1 MLAVVQSMILNGIE
15 ALPVNVEV
23 DIHQGLPA
31 FEIVGLA
38 SAAIKEARE
47 RVRAAIKNSGFVF
60 PSHRITINLAPADIR
75 KEGSHLDLPM
85 AIGVLIATGQI
96 SCAARPE
103 FCMAGE
109 LSLDG
114 SLKPIPGV
122 LSMCLEAAAAP
133 RANPLIIPTDNRG
146 EAALVAEREV
156 FTASDLRSVAL
167 FLQDEEL
174 APLERVLPED
184 ISENSPVYLQDFS
197 DIYGQQMAR
206 HALETAAAGL
216 HNILLIGPPGS
227 GKTMLARR
235 LPSILPKMSRE
246 EVLETTRIYSVSNQ
260 LNPTHPLIDTRP
272 FRAPHRGASSISL
285 IGGGR
290 IPQPGEISL
299 AHNGVLFLDEFPE
312 FDRNVLEALRQPLED
327 HQVTISRTH
336 ATLTYPSN
344 FMLIAAMNPCP
355 CGYFGSDKECSCTQ
369 QQIQKYLKKIS
380 GPLLDRMDIQIEVPR
395 VAYQEMTDSDTPESS
410 QDILKRV
417 NRAQA
422 IQQERFKG
430 SATRFNSQMTNEEIR
445 RFCKLPKD
453 AEQLLKMAFERLQ
466 MSARSYTR
474 ILKVARTLA
483 DLEECETIQAQHIA
497 EALQYR
503 SLDKKYWFVK

>member
-1 MLAVVQSMILNGIE
+1 MLAVVQSMILHGIE
-15 ALPVNVEV
+15 AVPVNVEV

-47 RVRAAIKNSGFVF
+47 RVRAAIKNSGFEF
-60 PSHRITINLAPADIR
+60 PNHRITINLAPADIR

-85 AIGVLIATGQI
+85 AIGILIASGQI
-96 SCAARPE
+96 MGDERPP

-114 SLKPIPGV
+114 SLKSVPGI
-122 LSMCLEAAAAP
+122 LSMCLELAAMP
-133 RANPLIIPTDNRG
+133 QPHPFIVPIGNQG
-146 EAALVAEREV
+146 EAALVTETEVYAAAHLREV
-156 FTASDLRSVAL
+156 ADFLHEPPLFT
-167 FLQDEEL
+167 
-174 APLERVLPED
+174 LEKVLPATD
-184 ISENSPVYLQDFS
+184 FPAVTSTFLDFS
-197 DIYGQQMAR
+197 EVYGQAMAR
-206 HALETAAAGL
+206 RALETAAAGL

-235 LPSILPKMSRE
+235 LPGILPAMNRE

-260 LNPTHPLIDTRP
+260 LNPAHPLIDTRP
-272 FRAPHRGASSISL
+272 FRAPHRSASAVSL

-290 IPQPGEISL
+290 VPQPGEISL

-336 ATLTYPSN
+336 ATLSYPAN

-355 CGYFGSDKECSCTQ
+355 CGYFGSDKVCTCTQ
-369 QQIQKYLKKIS
+369 QQIQKYLKKLS
-380 GPLLDRMDIQIEVPR
+380 GPLLDRIDIQVEVPR
-395 VAYQEMTDSDTPESS
+395 VAYQEMANSAKPESS
-410 QDILKRV
+410 ESILQRV
-417 NRAQA
+417 HQAQE
-422 IQQERFKG
+422 IQKERFQD
-430 SATRFNSQMTNEEIR
+430 SATRFNSQMNNDELR
-445 RFCKLPKD
+445 KFCTLPPD
-453 AEQLLKMAFERLQ
+453 AEQLLRMAFERLQ

-483 DLEECETIQAQHIA
+483 DLEGMEQIQTQHIA

-503 SLDKKYWFVK
+503 SLDKKYWSA